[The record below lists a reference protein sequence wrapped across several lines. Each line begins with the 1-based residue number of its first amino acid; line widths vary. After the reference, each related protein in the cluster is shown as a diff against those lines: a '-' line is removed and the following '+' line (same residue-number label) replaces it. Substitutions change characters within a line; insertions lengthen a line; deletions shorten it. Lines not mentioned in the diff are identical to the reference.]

1 MLPSVTAVQALP
13 GYRLSLT
20 FDNGEHKYFD
30 MSPYLQFPVFRRLQN
45 PGFFGLARIDYG
57 TMTWPGE
64 IDIAPETLYIDG
76 VDEVGKMPGFI

>member
-13 GYRLSLT
+13 DYYLSLT
-20 FDNGEHKYFD
+20 CDNGEHKYFD
-30 MSPYLQFPVFRRLQN
+30 MSPYLQFPVFQRLQN

-57 TMTWPGE
+57 TVTWPGE

-76 VDEVGKMPGFI
+76 IDEIGLA

>member
-13 GYRLSLT
+13 DYRLSLT

-30 MSPYLQFPVFRRLQN
+30 MSPYLQFPVFQRLQN

-57 TMTWPGE
+57 TVTWPGE
-64 IDIAPETLYIDG
+64 IDIAPETLYIEGNDQIE
-76 VDEVGKMPGFI
+76 DA